1 MIEHVE
7 TSRRIVVLMFD
18 EGPHLIYPPKML
30 NMLMRVVFIIEQ
42 HMVKISP

>member
-18 EGPHLIYPPKML
+18 EGPYLIFRL
-30 NMLMRVVFIIEQ
+30 TDV
-42 HMVKISP
+42 